1 MFQLKGYLLFKKSMI
16 FELCNEFLQ
25 TVTVL
30 PKNMVVVG
38 ERSYDLTWT
47 GVEFVV
53 GPKLK
58 VCIDFDKAN

>member
-1 MFQLKGYLLFKKSMI
+1 MI